1 MRTIPGRCF
10 IDAFRIR
17 TGSIICIRRD
27 KDSGHDPSGTIAT
40 VRRVL
45 LAVNVLIAIALVAAC
60 AIFYWVFYRALPQTS
75 GKIETFVQQPV
86 EVDRDALGVPHIRAH
101 SIEDALVAEGY
112 TVAGDRMWQMDTL
125 RRLAAGEL
133 SEVIGPVAIE
143 SDRESRRLRLRRIAE
158 EIYVA
163 MSPED
168 KTFLA
173 AYARGVNAYI
183 VSHRGHYGFEFTLL
197 NYDPRSWSAV
207 DSLLVG
213 LQMFRTLTSDWK
225 TKLVKEQMLRDGE
238 PDKVNYL
245 FPIRSGLEFVPGGDA
260 HPGSNAWAVAGS
272 HTASGKPLLS
282 SDMHLE
288 FSIPGI
294 WHIVHLQAPGLNV
307 AGVELPGVP
316 GVIVGHNDRIAWGV
330 TNLGFDVQ
338 DLYKE
343 RIDLRTGKYVF
354 RNQLEQA
361 RAEREVILIKGRAPE
376 EMSMWV
382 TRHGPVFDMEHGSVM
397 SLKWTAGDPSIFH
410 NIFLDVDRARNWD
423 EFKAALAK
431 FGGPGQNF
439 VYADVDGN
447 IGYHAT
453 GKLPVRHNYYGD
465 VPVDGSTGENEWE
478 GYIPFDELPQ
488 AWNPNNGFVVTANQN
503 PFPADYAYHVAG
515 GFAPQYRSRQI
526 LDMLRVGAG
535 KLKPADT
542 LKIQKDVYSGFQK
555 FLGQQIVAAYD
566 RRGAKDALLSP
577 AVEMLRMWD
586 GQMDRD
592 RAEPLITA
600 LTYQYLRKAIAERAA
615 PGSGAIYDVQLSPA
629 IVERILKEHPA
640 DWFGDYNELV
650 LRCFA
655 DAMEEGERIQGKNP
669 THWKWG
675 KSNFVEL
682 RHPIGSRIPVI
693 GTYFNVGDIPMS
705 GGPTTVK
712 QSKGKLGPSE
722 RMNASVGNWDDSLL
736 NLPVG
741 ESGHVASSHYK
752 DEWSAYYNGQ
762 SFPMQFGKVDVK
774 STVTLVPAK

>member
-1 MRTIPGRCF
+1 LSALSGSTVTGGPTKQTFSFGFAALHHFGNLDIDVETGRGGEKHQQF
-10 IDAFRIR
+10 ELSRH
-17 TGSIICIRRD
+17 RD
-27 KDSGHDPSGTIAT
+27 GLFDRDF
-40 VRRVL
+40 VRRGVDYF
-45 LAVNVLIAIALVAAC
+45 AVGQHAGGIAEPDGIPVG
-60 AIFYWVFYRALPQTS
+60 FDLPRS
-75 GKIETFVQQPV
+75 GPAGT
-86 EVDRDALGVPHIRAH
+86 RT
-101 SIEDALVAEGY
+101 SIEAFERRRIQKQRSHAE
-112 TVAGDRMWQMDTL
+112 DTIVG

-503 PFPADYAYHVAG
+503 PFPADYPYHVAG

-526 LDMLRVGAG
+526 LDMLRAGAG

-566 RRGAKDALLSP
+566 RRGAKGR
-577 AVEMLRMWD
+577 AVIACR
-586 GQMDRD
+586 RD
-592 RAEPLITA
+592 VA
-600 LTYQYLRKAIAERAA
+600 
-615 PGSGAIYDVQLSPA
+615 DVGRP
-629 IVERILKEHPA
+629 
-640 DWFGDYNELV
+640 D
-650 LRCFA
+650 
-655 DAMEEGERIQGKNP
+655 
-669 THWKWG
+669 
-675 KSNFVEL
+675 
-682 RHPIGSRIPVI
+682 GSRP
-693 GTYFNVGDIPMS
+693 
-705 GGPTTVK
+705 GGASDHGADV
-712 QSKGKLGPSE
+712 SVPS
-722 RMNASVGNWDDSLL
+722 
-736 NLPVG
+736 
-741 ESGHVASSHYK
+741 
-752 DEWSAYYNGQ
+752 
-762 SFPMQFGKVDVK
+762 
-774 STVTLVPAK
+774 